1 MTPTPN
7 PLQPFLESSGLLIL
21 DGGLATELEKR
32 GHDLGDVLWSARL
45 LLDDP
50 EAIRQV
56 HQDYLAAG
64 ADCLISAS
72 YQGTIPGFM
81 QRGLGEIQAEG
92 LLILAVQLA
101 LDTRNAFWAKQE
113 NRPGR
118 LRPIVAASIGPY
130 GAALADGSEYTGI
143 YDLDEDGLIQFHRR
157 RFQILAGTGA
167 DILACETIPSFSET
181 RALISLL
188 QKIPD
193 RFAWFSFSCRDD
205 KRISDG
211 TPLAICAEMIDGI
224 DQIAAVGINCTAPG
238 LIPGLIGEIKRVSDK
253 PIIVYP
259 NSGEEYDGTSRR
271 WLGSSDSDVFAQ
283 ASLKWRAAGATMI
296 GGCCRTGPNDIRK
309 MRTLLLR

>member
-1 MTPTPN
+1 M
-7 PLQPFLESSGLLIL
+7 L
-21 DGGLATELEKR
+21 DGGLATELENR
-32 GHDLGDVLWSARL
+32 GHDLDDILWSARL
-45 LLDDP
+45 LVDDP
-50 EAIRQV
+50 AAIRQV

-64 ADCLISAS
+64 ADCLITAS
-72 YQGTIPGFM
+72 YQGTISGFM
-81 QRGLGEIQAEG
+81 QRGLGEAQAEG
-92 LLILAVQLA
+92 LLNLAVQLA
-101 LDTRNAFWAKQE
+101 LDARDEFWAKHD

-118 LRPIVAASIGPY
+118 IQPIVAASIGPY
-130 GAALADGSEYTGI
+130 GAALADGSEYTGF
-143 YDLDEDGLIQFHRR
+143 YDLDEEGLGLFHRR
-157 RFQILAGTGA
+157 RFQLLAETGA
-167 DILACETIPSFSET
+167 DILACETIPSYSET

-188 QKIPD
+188 QEIPD

-238 LIPGLIGEIKRVSDK
+238 LIPGLIGEIKLVSDK

-259 NSGEEYDGTSRR
+259 NSGEEYNGTSRR
-271 WLGSSDSDVFAQ
+271 WLGSSDSDEFAQ

-296 GGCCRTGPNDIRK
+296 GGCCRTGPDHIRQ